1 MSKLAISDLS
11 SLLGNIFVTCLISK
25 PFPTLT
31 SKKCSK
37 KKASYDFRA
46 VNDYRS
52 EIGTGQRSLVSR
64 DENVFTRLIFNH
76 VFAACSKWPVSRQL
90 SHGFGWKMGLRLAL
104 ACFMSTKFQCHCHFV
119 IRRVQNRDAS

>member
-25 PFPTLT
+25 PFPTST

-64 DENVFTRLIFNH
+64 DENVFTRLIFN
-76 VFAACSKWPVSRQL
+76 FSR
-90 SHGFGWKMGLRLAL
+90 H
-104 ACFMSTKFQCHCHFV
+104 
-119 IRRVQNRDAS
+119 VQNGQCLVSCLTVLVGKWACA